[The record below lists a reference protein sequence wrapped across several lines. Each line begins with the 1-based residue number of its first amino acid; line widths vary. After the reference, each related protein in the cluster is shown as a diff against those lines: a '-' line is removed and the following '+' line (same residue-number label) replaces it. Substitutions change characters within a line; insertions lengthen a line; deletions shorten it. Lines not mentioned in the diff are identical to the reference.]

1 MTILDELKKIV
12 VRVTHC
18 NEHDIALDTP
28 LRDLHADSL
37 HWVQIIVG
45 IESTFDVEID
55 IERMKEFKSVEDFV
69 THIEELLP

>member
-18 NEHDIALDTP
+18 NEHDISPDTP
-28 LRDLHADSL
+28 LKDLHADSL

-55 IERMKEFKSVEDFV
+55 IERMKEFQCVDDFV
-69 THIEELLP
+69 KHIEDLLQ